1 MRPRKLRSRMF
12 LWFMALATVLVVV
25 SGAAH
30 LYETREALL
39 ELVDQELGRVARDLA
54 GRYASGAS
62 LDTLTTS
69 ARDSGLRAFEVYAI
83 PDGALLAR
91 SATLEHSTRLLDA
104 TRRAALLASRIAG
117 DSWTEE
123 VSGMGRLRLCAMRH
137 ALAGNPAPVTG
148 PTALLIV
155 TSQDLEEVD
164 DELRDVIAWTG
175 ATLAVALALAA
186 GAAWMAVRYLT
197 RPLREIAAAATRIEH
212 GHGETAIPGS
222 GARDEID
229 ALAGALGRAFS
240 RLRDAYERQARFASD
255 AAHELRTP
263 VAAVLAQ
270 AEVATRRER
279 TVDQYREAMDRI
291 VEAAQRMQQTLDAL
305 LLVARGG
312 SDTTR
317 VREGSA
323 DLVSVVRE
331 ATASCGAFAGSRAV
345 ALHVAGPET
354 APLAG
359 DPRLLGILVR
369 NLVENA
375 VAHSISGGSIDISV
389 SVGPTEVTL
398 RVCDRGDGIP
408 ADALPHVFDRFYR
421 VDESRS
427 RVTGGSG
434 LGLSLVRLIAEL
446 HGGTATAESAV
457 GVGTTMTVQLPLNA
471 RHTGERSVGTELRH

>member
-1 MRPRKLRSRMF
+1 MRPRKLRARMF

-39 ELVDQELGRVARDLA
+39 ELVDQELGRAAQDLA
-54 GRYASGAS
+54 ERYAAGAPLETTPRSPRESGPRS
-62 LDTLTTS
+62 
-69 ARDSGLRAFEVYAI
+69 FEAYTI
-83 PDGALLAR
+83 PDGVLVAR
-91 SATLEHSTRLLDA
+91 STTLGHSTQLLDT
-104 TRRAALLASRIAG
+104 TRRAALLAPRAAG
-117 DSWTEE
+117 DSWTDE
-123 VSGMGRLRLCAMRH
+123 VFGLGRLRLHAAQH
-137 ALAGNPAPVTG
+137 ALAGSAAPGTG
-148 PTALLIV
+148 PEALLIV
-155 TSQDLEEVD
+155 TGQDLEEVD
-164 DELRDVIAWTG
+164 EELRDVIAWAG
-175 ATLAVALALAA
+175 ATLAIALVLAA

-197 RPLREIAAAATRIEH
+197 RPLREIAAAAARIEH
-212 GHGETAIPGS
+212 GRGEAEIPGS
-222 GARDEID
+222 GAGDEID
-229 ALAGALGRAFS
+229 ALAGALERAFS

-279 TVDQYREAMDRI
+279 SVDQYRETMARI
-291 VEAAQRMQQTLDAL
+291 VEAARRMQQTLDAL

-312 SDTTR
+312 SDTAR
-317 VREGSA
+317 VREGVA

-331 ATASCGAFAGSRAV
+331 ATASCDALACSRAV
-345 ALHVAGPET
+345 ALEVTGPGS

-375 VAHSISGGSIDISV
+375 VAHSVPGSSVDITV
-389 SVGPTEVTL
+389 AVGTAEATL
-398 RVCDRGDGIP
+398 RVHDRGHGIP
-408 ADALPHVFDRFYR
+408 ADALPYVFDRFYR

-427 RVTGGSG
+427 RATGGSG

-446 HGGTATAESAV
+446 HGGTASAESSV
-457 GVGTTMTVQLPLNA
+457 GVGTTMTVHLPLNA
-471 RHTGERSVGTELRH
+471 PLAGGEAVGPDRGD

>member
-54 GRYASGAS
+54 GRYAAGAP
-62 LDTLTTS
+62 LDSITTLQ
-69 ARDSGLRAFEVYAI
+69 RDSGLRAFEVYSI
-83 PDGALLAR
+83 PDGVLVAR

-104 TRRAALLASRIAG
+104 TRRAALLASRVAG

-123 VSGMGRLRLCAMRH
+123 VPGLGRLRLYAMRH
-137 ALAGNPAPVTG
+137 APPGSPPPSTG
-148 PTALLIV
+148 PAALLIV

-175 ATLAVALALAA
+175 ATLAIALALAA

-197 RPLREIAAAATRIEH
+197 RPLREIAAAATLIEH
-212 GHGETAIPGS
+212 GHGEIAIPGS

-305 LLVARGG
+305 LLVARGD
-312 SDTTR
+312 SDAKS
-317 VREGSA
+317 VREGAA
-323 DLVSVVRE
+323 DLATVVRE
-331 ATASCGAFAGSRAV
+331 VAAGCGPHANSRAV
-345 ALHVAGPET
+345 EIRVDAPET
-354 APLAG
+354 VPLGG
-359 DPRLLGILVR
+359 DPRLLAILVR
-369 NLVENA
+369 NLVDNA
-375 VAHSISGGSIDISV
+375 VAHSVSGSAVEISLSV
-389 SVGPTEVTL
+389 DPAEVAL
-398 RVCDRGDGIP
+398 RVRDRGDGIP
-408 ADALPHVFDRFYR
+408 ADALPQVFDRFYR

-427 RVTGGSG
+427 RATGGSG

-446 HGGTATAESAV
+446 HGGTATAASSV
-457 GVGTTMTVQLPLNA
+457 GVGTTMTVHLPTNA
-471 RHTGERSVGTELRH
+471 QHNRGSDAAGAGT

>member
-1 MRPRKLRSRMF
+1 MF

-39 ELVDQELGRVARDLA
+39 ELVDQELGRTARDLA
-54 GRYASGAS
+54 ERYAAGAP
-62 LDTLTTS
+62 LDTTPRS
-69 ARDSGLRAFEVYAI
+69 PRESEPRSFEVYTI
-83 PDGALLAR
+83 PDGVLVAR
-91 SATLEHSTRLLDA
+91 SPTLGHSTQLLDA
-104 TRRAALLASRIAG
+104 TRRAALLAPRTAG

-123 VSGMGRLRLCAMRH
+123 VSALGRLRLYAMQH
-137 ALAGNPAPVTG
+137 ALAGRPAPGTG
-148 PTALLIV
+148 PAALLIV
-155 TSQDLEEVD
+155 TSQDLKEVD

-175 ATLAVALALAA
+175 ATLAIALVLAA

-197 RPLREIAAAATRIEH
+197 RPLREIAEAATRIEH
-212 GHGETAIPGS
+212 GNGEAIPGP
-222 GARDEID
+222 GAGDEID
-229 ALAGALGRAFS
+229 ALAGALERAFS

-279 TVDQYREAMDRI
+279 TVDQYRDAMAQI

-317 VREGSA
+317 VREGVA

-331 ATASCGAFAGSRAV
+331 ATASCEVLAGSRAV

-375 VAHSISGGSIDISV
+375 VAHSASGNSVEISV
-389 SVGPTEVTL
+389 SVEPAVVTL
-398 RVCDRGDGIP
+398 RVRDRGDGIP
-408 ADALPHVFDRFYR
+408 ADALPCVFDRFFR

-427 RVTGGSG
+427 RATGGSG

-446 HGGTATAESAV
+446 HGGTAKAESTV
-457 GVGTTMTVQLPLNA
+457 GVGTTMTVQLPPNA
-471 RHTGERSVGTELRH
+471 PHTGEGAVGANVRG